1 MKLAVKKLDAVRLE
15 LKFEV
20 PRERVAK
27 KFDKIYE
34 ELGKVV
40 KVKGFRQGKIPR
52 HILESQHNKLAKEE
66 VIKELIPEIYQEGLE
81 KEKIKPIDLPE
92 ILDVN
97 LNEGKVTF
105 TAKLDIKPEVKVSDY
120 KKIKVMRKS
129 SAVTPEELNKTLDY
143 FKKGQGEGKEVTI
156 DDAFAHG
163 LGFPSLEEFTKS
175 LSRQLELDKDR
186 HNRMDVENQV
196 AEHLL
201 KKAKLTTP
209 ASLVKKQLAR
219 RLEDIRRRLASQGM
233 SPENIKKKEDEV
245 RSQLEESVEKDIRI
259 YLILDK
265 IAELESIPVKE
276 EENLAVK
283 VMEFLLKEAE
293 WEEAK

>member
-1 MKLAVKKLDAVRLE
+1 MKLAVKKLDAVRWE
-15 LKFEV
+15 LKFEI
-20 PRERVAK
+20 PRDRVSK

-52 HILESQHNKLAKEE
+52 HILESQHNKLAREE
-66 VIKELIPEIYQEGLE
+66 VMKELIPEVYQEGLE

-97 LNEGKVTF
+97 INEGKVTF
-105 TAKLDIKPEVKVSDY
+105 TAKLDVKPEVRVSDY
-120 KKIKVMRKS
+120 KKIRVTRKS
-129 SAVTPEELNKTLDY
+129 STVTPEEVNKTLEF
-143 FKKGQGEGKEVTI
+143 FKKNQGEGKEITI

-175 LSRQLELDKDR
+175 LSRQLEIDKDR

-209 ASLVKKQLAR
+209 GSMVQKQLTR
-219 RLEDIRRRLASQGM
+219 RLEDIHRRLVSQGL
-233 SPENIKKKEDEV
+233 SPEEIKKKEEEI
-245 RSQLEESVEKDIRI
+245 RPQLEESVEKDIRI

-265 IAELESIPVKE
+265 IAEQENVPVKE
-276 EENLAVK
+276 NENLAVK

>member
-1 MKLAVKKLDAVRLE
+1 MKLAVKKLDPVRWE

-20 PRERVAK
+20 PRERVSE

-40 KVKGFRQGKIPR
+40 KVKGFRQGKVPR
-52 HILESQHNKLAKEE
+52 NILESQHSKLAREE
-66 VIKELIPEIYQEGLE
+66 VIKELIPEVYQEGLE

-97 LNEGKVTF
+97 INEGKVTF
-105 TAKLDIKPEVKVSDY
+105 TAKLDVKPEVRVGDY
-120 KKIKVMRKS
+120 KKIRVTRKS
-129 SAVTPEELNKTLDY
+129 STVTPEEVDKTLEF
-143 FKKGQGEGKEVTI
+143 FKKNQGEGKEITI

-163 LGFPSLEEFTKS
+163 LGFPNLEEFTKS
-175 LSRQLELDKDR
+175 LSRQLEIDKDR

-209 ASLVKKQLAR
+209 GSMVKKQLAR
-219 RLEDIRRRLASQGM
+219 RLEDIHRRLASQGL
-233 SPENIKKKEDEV
+233 SPEEIMKKEEEI
-245 RSQLEESVEKDIRI
+245 RPQLEESVEKDIRI

-265 IAELESIPVKE
+265 IAEQESVPVKE
-276 EENLAVK
+276 NENLAVK

>member
-20 PRERVAK
+20 PRERVSK

-40 KVKGFRQGKIPR
+40 KVKGFRQGKVPR
-52 HILESQHNKLAKEE
+52 HILETQHNKLAKEE
-66 VIKELIPEIYQEGLE
+66 VIKELIPEVYQEGLE

-105 TAKLDIKPEVKVSDY
+105 TAKLDIKPEVKISDY
-120 KKIKVMRKS
+120 KKIKVQRKS
-129 SAVTPEELNKTLDY
+129 SAVTSEEVNKTLEF
-143 FKKGQGEGKEVTI
+143 FKKSQGEGKEIPI

-175 LSRQLELDKDR
+175 LTRQLEIDKDR
-186 HNRMDVENQV
+186 HNRMDIENQV

-209 ASLVKKQLAR
+209 TSLVKKQLAH
-219 RLEDIRRRLASQGM
+219 RLEDIRRRLASQGL
-233 SPENIKKKEDEV
+233 SPEDIKKKEEEIHK
-245 RSQLEESVEKDIRI
+245 QLEESVEKDIRI

-265 IAELESIPVKE
+265 IAEIETIPVNE
-276 EENLAVK
+276 GENLAVK

>member
-1 MKLAVKKLDAVRLE
+1 MKLAVKKLDANRWE

-20 PRERVAK
+20 PRERVSK

-52 HILESQHNKLAKEE
+52 HILESQHNKLAREE
-66 VIKELIPEIYQEGLE
+66 VMKELIPEVYQEGLE

-97 LNEGKVTF
+97 LNEGRVTF
-105 TAKLDIKPEVKVSDY
+105 TAKLDVKPEVKIGDY
-120 KKIKVMRKS
+120 KKIKVTRKS
-129 SAVTPEELNKTLDY
+129 STVTAEEFNKTLEF

-175 LSRQLELDKDR
+175 LTRQLEIDKDR

-209 ASLVKKQLAR
+209 ASMVKKQLAH
-219 RLEDIRRRLASQGM
+219 RLEDIRRRLASQGL
-233 SPENIKKKEDEV
+233 SPEEIKKKEAEILP
-245 RSQLEESVEKDIRI
+245 RLEESVEKDIRI

-265 IAELESIPVKE
+265 IAEQESVPVKE
-276 EENLAVK
+276 NENLAVK

>member
-1 MKLAVKKLDAVRLE
+1 MKLAVKKLDPVRWE

-20 PRERVAK
+20 PRERVSQ

-40 KVKGFRQGKIPR
+40 KVRGFRQGKVPR
-52 HILESQHNKLAKEE
+52 HIMESQHNKLAREE
-66 VIKELIPEIYQEGLE
+66 VIKELIPEVYQEGLE
-81 KEKIKPIDLPE
+81 KEKIKPIELPE

-97 LNEGKVTF
+97 FNEGKVTF
-105 TAKLDIKPEVKVSDY
+105 TAKLDVKPEVKVSDY
-120 KKIKVMRKS
+120 KKIKVTRKS
-129 SAVTPEELNKTLDY
+129 STVTPEELDKTLEF
-143 FKKGQGEGKEVTI
+143 FKKGRGEGKEVTI

-175 LSRQLELDKDR
+175 LTRQLEIDKDR
-186 HNRMDVENQV
+186 HNRMDIENQV

-209 ASLVKKQLAR
+209 PSLVKKQLSR
-219 RLEDIRRRLASQGM
+219 RLEDIHQRLSSQGL
-233 SPENIKKKEDEV
+233 SQEDIKKKEDEI
-245 RSQLEESVEKDIRI
+245 RPQIEESVEKDTRI
-259 YLILDK
+259 YLVLDK
-265 IAELESIPVKE
+265 IAELENIPVKE
-276 EENLAVK
+276 DENLAVK

>member
-1 MKLAVKKLDAVRLE
+1 MKLAVKKLDAIRLE

-20 PRERVAK
+20 PRERVSQ
-27 KFDKIYE
+27 KFDKIYG

-40 KVKGFRQGKIPR
+40 KVKGFRQGKVPR
-52 HILESQHNKLAKEE
+52 HILESQHNKLAREE
-66 VIKELIPEIYQEGLE
+66 VIKELIPEVYQEGLE
-81 KEKIKPIDLPE
+81 KEKIRPIDLPE
-92 ILDVN
+92 ILDIN

-105 TAKLDIKPEVKVSDY
+105 TAKLDVKPEVRVGDY
-120 KKIKVMRKS
+120 KKIKIARKS
-129 SAVTPEELNKTLDY
+129 STVTPEELNKTLE
-143 FKKGQGEGKEVTI
+143 FFRKGQGEGKEVVI

-163 LGFPSLEEFTKS
+163 LGFPSLEEFSKS
-175 LSRQLELDKDR
+175 LTRQMEIDKDR
-186 HNRMDVENQV
+186 HNRMDIENQV

-219 RLEDIRRRLASQGM
+219 RLEDIRQRLAKQGL
-233 SPENIKKKEDEV
+233 SPEEITKKEEEV
-245 RSQLEESVEKDIRI
+245 RPQLEESVEKDIRI
-259 YLILDK
+259 YLVLEK
-265 IAELESIPVKE
+265 IAELENIPVKE

-293 WEEAK
+293 WEEVK

>member
-1 MKLAVKKLDAVRLE
+1 MKLAVKKLDAIRLE

-20 PRERVAK
+20 PRERVSQ
-27 KFDKIYE
+27 KFDKIYG

-40 KVKGFRQGKIPR
+40 KVKGFRQGKVPR
-52 HILESQHNKLAKEE
+52 HILESQHNKLAREE
-66 VIKELIPEIYQEGLE
+66 VIKELIPEVYQEGLE
-81 KEKIKPIDLPE
+81 KEKIRPIDLPE
-92 ILDVN
+92 ILDIN

-105 TAKLDIKPEVKVSDY
+105 TAKLDVKPEVKVGDY
-120 KKIKVMRKS
+120 KKIKIARKS
-129 SAVTPEELNKTLDY
+129 STVTPEELNKTLE
-143 FKKGQGEGKEVTI
+143 FFRKGQGEGKEVVI

-163 LGFPSLEEFTKS
+163 LGFPSLEEFSKS
-175 LSRQLELDKDR
+175 LTRQMEIDKDR
-186 HNRMDVENQV
+186 HNRMDIENQV

-219 RLEDIRRRLASQGM
+219 RLEDIRQRLAKQGL
-233 SPENIKKKEDEV
+233 SPEEITKKEEEV
-245 RSQLEESVEKDIRI
+245 RPQLEESVEKDIRI
-259 YLILDK
+259 YLVLEK
-265 IAELESIPVKE
+265 IAELENIPVKE

-293 WEEAK
+293 WEEVK

>member
-20 PRERVAK
+20 PRERVSK

-40 KVKGFRQGKIPR
+40 KVRGFRQGKVPR
-52 HILESQHNKLAKEE
+52 HILESQHSKLAHEE
-66 VIKELIPEIYQEGLE
+66 VVKELIPEVYQEGLE
-81 KEKIKPIDLPE
+81 KEKLKPIDLPE

-97 LNEGKVTF
+97 LNEGKMTF
-105 TAKLDIKPEVKVSDY
+105 TAKLDVKPEVKISDY
-120 KKIKVMRKS
+120 KKIKVTRKTS
-129 SAVTPEELNKTLDY
+129 TVTPEEINKTLEF
-143 FKKGQGEGKEVTI
+143 FKKNQGEGKEITI
-156 DDAFAHG
+156 DDTFARG

-175 LSRQLELDKDR
+175 LTRQLGIDKDR
-186 HNRMDVENQV
+186 HSRMDIENQV

-219 RLEDIRRRLASQGM
+219 RFEDIHRRLAAQGL
-233 SPENIKKKEDEV
+233 SPEEIKKKEDEI
-245 RSQLEESVEKDIRI
+245 RPQLEESVEKDIRI

-265 IAELESIPVKE
+265 IAEFEGIVIKE

>member
-1 MKLAVKKLDAVRLE
+1 MKLAVKKLDANRWE

-20 PRERVAK
+20 PRERVSK

-40 KVKGFRQGKIPR
+40 KVKGFRQGKVPR
-52 HILESQHNKLAKEE
+52 HILESQHNKLAREE
-66 VIKELIPEIYQEGLE
+66 VMKELIPEVYHEGLE

-105 TAKLDIKPEVKVSDY
+105 TAKLDVKPEVKISDY
-120 KKIKVMRKS
+120 KKIKVTRKS
-129 SAVTPEELNKTLDY
+129 STVTTEELNKTLEF

-175 LSRQLELDKDR
+175 LTRQLEIDKDR
-186 HNRMDVENQV
+186 HNKMDVEDQV

-209 ASLVKKQLAR
+209 ASMVKKQLAH
-219 RLEDIRRRLASQGM
+219 RLEDIRRRLASQGL
-233 SPENIKKKEDEV
+233 SPEEIKKKEAEILL
-245 RSQLEESVEKDIRI
+245 QLEGSVEKDIRI

-265 IAELESIPVKE
+265 IAEQESIAVKE
-276 EENLAVK
+276 GENLAVK

>member
-15 LKFEV
+15 LKFEI
-20 PRERVAK
+20 PRERVSQ
-27 KFDKIYE
+27 KFDKVYE
-34 ELGKVV
+34 ELGKVA
-40 KVKGFRQGKIPR
+40 KIKGFRQGKVPR
-52 HILESQHNKLAKEE
+52 HILETQHSKLAREE
-66 VIKELIPEIYQEGLE
+66 VIKELIPEVYQEGLT

-97 LNEGKVTF
+97 LNDGKVTF
-105 TAKLDIKPEVKVSDY
+105 TAKLDIKPEVKIGDY
-120 KKIKVMRKS
+120 KKIKVTRKS
-129 SAVTPEELNKTLDY
+129 STVTPEEVNKTLEF

-175 LSRQLELDKDR
+175 LTRQLEIDKDR

-209 ASLVKKQLAR
+209 ASLVKKQLAHR
-219 RLEDIRRRLASQGM
+219 FEDIRRRLASQGL
-233 SPENIKKKEDEV
+233 SPEEIKKKEDEI
-245 RSQLEESVEKDIRI
+245 RPQLEESVEKDIRI

-265 IAELESIPVKE
+265 IAEQEHIPVKE

>member
-15 LKFEV
+15 LKFEI
-20 PRERVAK
+20 PRERVSK

-40 KVKGFRQGKIPR
+40 KVKGFRQGKVPR
-52 HILESQHNKLAKEE
+52 HILESQHSKLAREE
-66 VIKELIPEIYQEGLE
+66 VVKELIPEVYQEGLE
-81 KEKIKPIDLPE
+81 REKIKPIDLPE

-97 LNEGKVTF
+97 LREGAMTF
-105 TAKLDIKPEVKVSDY
+105 TAKLDVKPEVKISEY
-120 KKIKVMRKS
+120 KKIKVTRKNS
-129 SAVTPEELNKTLDY
+129 VVTPDEINKTLEF

-175 LSRQLELDKDR
+175 LTRQMEIDKDR
-186 HNRMDVENQV
+186 HNRMDIENQI

-209 ASLVKKQLAR
+209 TALVKKQLTR
-219 RLEDIRRRLASQGM
+219 RLEDIRQRLASQGL
-233 SPENIKKKEDEV
+233 SPEDIKKKEDEI
-245 RSQLEESVEKDIRI
+245 RAQLEESVEKDIRI

-265 IAELESIPVKE
+265 IAEFEHIPVGE
-276 EENLAVK
+276 GENLAVK

>member
-1 MKLAVKKLDAVRLE
+1 MKLAVKKLDAIRLE

-20 PRERVAK
+20 PRERVSQ
-27 KFDKIYE
+27 KFDKIYG

-40 KVKGFRQGKIPR
+40 KVKGFRQGKVPR
-52 HILESQHNKLAKEE
+52 HILESQHNKLAREE
-66 VIKELIPEIYQEGLE
+66 VIKELIPEVYQEGLE

-92 ILDVN
+92 ILDIN

-105 TAKLDIKPEVKVSDY
+105 TAKLDVKPEVKVGDY
-120 KKIKVMRKS
+120 KRIKITRKS
-129 SAVTPEELNKTLDY
+129 STVTPEELNKTLEF
-143 FKKGQGEGKEVTI
+143 FKKGQGEGKAVVI

-163 LGFPSLEEFTKS
+163 LGFPSLEEFSKS
-175 LSRQLELDKDR
+175 LTRQMEIDKDR
-186 HNRMDVENQV
+186 HNRRDIENQV

-209 ASLVKKQLAR
+209 TSLVKKQLTR
-219 RLEDIRRRLASQGM
+219 RLEDIRQRLAAQGL
-233 SPENIKKKEDEV
+233 SPEEITKKEEEI
-245 RSQLEESVEKDIRI
+245 RPQLEESVEKDIRI
-259 YLILDK
+259 YLVLEK
-265 IAELESIPVKE
+265 IAELENIPVKE

-293 WEEAK
+293 WLNEA

>member
-1 MKLAVKKLDAVRLE
+1 MKLAVKKLDAVRWE

-20 PRERVAK
+20 PRERVSK

-40 KVKGFRQGKIPR
+40 KVKGFRQGKVPR
-52 HILESQHNKLAKEE
+52 HILESQHSKLAREE
-66 VIKELIPEIYQEGLE
+66 VIKELIPEVYQEGLE
-81 KEKIKPIDLPE
+81 KEKIKPIELPE

-97 LNEGKVTF
+97 LNEGKVSF
-105 TAKLDIKPEVKVSDY
+105 TAKLDVKPEVKVSDY
-120 KKIKVMRKS
+120 KKIKVKRKS
-129 SAVTPEELNKTLDY
+129 SVVTPDEINKTLEF
-143 FKKGQGEGKEVTI
+143 FKKSRGEDKETTI

-186 HNRMDVENQV
+186 HNRADIENQV

-201 KKAKLTTP
+201 KKSKLTTP
-209 ASLVKKQLAR
+209 GSLVKKQLAR
-219 RLEDIRRRLASQGM
+219 RLEDIHRRLASQGL
-233 SPENIKKKEDEV
+233 SAEEIKKKEEEI
-245 RSQLEESVEKDIRI
+245 RPRLEESVEKDVRI

>member
-1 MKLAVKKLDAVRLE
+1 MKLAVKKLDANRWE

-52 HILESQHNKLAKEE
+52 HILESQHNKLAREE
-66 VIKELIPEIYQEGLE
+66 VMKELIPEVYHEGLE

-105 TAKLDIKPEVKVSDY
+105 TAKLDVKPEVKISDY
-120 KKIKVMRKS
+120 KKIKVTRKS
-129 SAVTPEELNKTLDY
+129 STVTTEELNKTLEF

-175 LSRQLELDKDR
+175 LTRQLEIDKDR
-186 HNRMDVENQV
+186 HNKMDVEDQV

-209 ASLVKKQLAR
+209 ASMVKKQLAH
-219 RLEDIRRRLASQGM
+219 RLEDIRRRLASQGL
-233 SPENIKKKEDEV
+233 SPEEIKKKEAEILL
-245 RSQLEESVEKDIRI
+245 QLEGSVEKDIRI

-265 IAELESIPVKE
+265 IAEQESIAVKE
-276 EENLAVK
+276 GENLAVK

>member
-1 MKLAVKKLDAVRLE
+1 MKLAVKKLDANRWE

-40 KVKGFRQGKIPR
+40 KVKGFRQGKVPR
-52 HILESQHNKLAKEE
+52 HILESQHNKLAREE
-66 VIKELIPEIYQEGLE
+66 VMKELIPEVYHEGLE

-97 LNEGKVTF
+97 INEGKVTF
-105 TAKLDIKPEVKVSDY
+105 TAKLDVKPEVKVNDY
-120 KKIKVMRKS
+120 KKIKVKRKS
-129 SAVTPEELNKTLDY
+129 STVTPEELNKTLEF

-175 LSRQLELDKDR
+175 LSRQLEIDKDR

-201 KKAKLTTP
+201 KKAKLTAP
-209 ASLVKKQLAR
+209 ASLVKKQLER

-233 SPENIKKKEDEV
+233 SPEDIKKKEDEI
-245 RSQLEESVEKDIRI
+245 RPQLGESVEKDVRI

-265 IAELESIPVKE
+265 IAEQENIPVKGD
-276 EENLAVK
+276 ENLAVK

>member
-1 MKLAVKKLDAVRLE
+1 MKLAVKKLDASRWE
-15 LKFEV
+15 LKFEI
-20 PRERVAK
+20 PRERVSE

-40 KVKGFRQGKIPR
+40 KVKGFRQGKVPR
-52 HILESQHNKLAKEE
+52 HILETQHSKLAKEE
-66 VIKELIPEIYQEGLE
+66 VIKELIPEVYQEGLE

-97 LNEGKVTF
+97 INEGKVTF
-105 TAKLDIKPEVKVSDY
+105 TAKLDVKPEVKVNDY
-120 KKIKVMRKS
+120 KKIKVKRKS
-129 SAVTPEELNKTLDY
+129 STVTPEELNKTLEF

-175 LSRQLELDKDR
+175 LSRQLEIDKDR

-201 KKAKLTTP
+201 KKAKLTAP
-209 ASLVKKQLAR
+209 ASLVKKQLER

-233 SPENIKKKEDEV
+233 SPEDIKKKEDEI
-245 RSQLEESVEKDIRI
+245 RPQLGESVEKDVRI

-265 IAELESIPVKE
+265 IAEQENIPVKGD
-276 EENLAVK
+276 ENLAVK